1 MKRFSVTSITRDREY
16 DLTQGKPGSRVLYF
30 TANPNGEA
38 EVVKV
43 VLKPNPKLKK
53 IFFDRDFSQLA
64 IKGRQSM
71 GNLLTKL
78 DVSRITLKSHGGS
91 TLGGRKVWFDFDVHR
106 LNYDEQGTY
115 LGEFNNDDKILVV
128 LDNADFY
135 ITNFDANNHYED
147 NIARI
152 EKYDPDKVW
161 TAALLDAEQGGY
173 LYVKRFKMEATAR
186 HQNYLGENPGNRL
199 LLLTD
204 TPYPHLLVTMGG
216 TDSFRAPIDMEA
228 EEFVGVK
235 SFKAR
240 GKRVTTFAVERVEE
254 LDPTR
259 QPESDA
265 DASTPADAEEPAPG
279 DADEGQSD
287 TDQEESQ
294 QDVLDEMTGQLHM
307 FDE

>member
-1 MKRFSVTSITRDREY
+1 
-16 DLTQGKPGSRVLYF
+16 
-30 TANPNGEA
+30 
-38 EVVKV
+38 
-43 VLKPNPKLKK
+43 
-53 IFFDRDFSQLA
+53 
-64 IKGRQSM
+64 
-71 GNLLTKL
+71 
-78 DVSRITLKSHGGS
+78 
-91 TLGGRKVWFDFDVHR
+91 
-106 LNYDEQGTY
+106 
-115 LGEFNNDDKILVV
+115 
-128 LDNADFY
+128 
-135 ITNFDANNHYED
+135 
-147 NIARI
+147 
-152 EKYDPDKVW
+152 
-161 TAALLDAEQGGY
+161 
-173 LYVKRFKMEATAR
+173 MEATAR

>member
-1 MKRFSVTSITRDREY
+1 MI
-16 DLTQGKPGSRVLYF
+16 
-30 TANPNGEA
+30 
-38 EVVKV
+38 
-43 VLKPNPKLKK
+43 
-53 IFFDRDFSQLA
+53 
-64 IKGRQSM
+64 
-71 GNLLTKL
+71 
-78 DVSRITLKSHGGS
+78 
-91 TLGGRKVWFDFDVHR
+91 
-106 LNYDEQGTY
+106 
-115 LGEFNNDDKILVV
+115 

-161 TAALLDAEQGGY
+161 TAALFDEEQGGY
-173 LYVKRFKMEATAR
+173 LYVKRFKLEATAR
-186 HQNYLGENPGNRL
+186 HQNYLGENPANKL

-204 TPYPHLLVTMGG
+204 TPFPHLLVTMGG

-254 LDPTR
+254 LEPTR
-259 QPESDA
+259 MPAPEDDDDEA
-265 DASTPADAEEPAPG
+265 AGGGQETDGDAEG
-279 DADEGQSD
+279 ADNAED
-287 TDQEESQ
+287 REESQ

-307 FDE
+307 FDD